1 MENLT
6 KFTTNTGTVS
16 VIGYPPTGMNLEFIS
31 KYLVYFDENP
41 DLLVQGKTI
50 NFKGYKFLVS

>member
-6 KFTTNTGTVS
+6 KFTTNSGTVS
-16 VIGYPPTGMNLEFIS
+16 VIGYPPTGMDLEIIS

-41 DLLVQGKTI
+41 DLLVQGVTI